1 MSTAFLVV
9 ILALI
14 WAGISGNF
22 TGLNLLFG
30 GLIGAVAVLV
40 LREALSGP
48 RTSRRIRRVLSLAIL
63 FLYEL
68 MVSAVRVALVVIRP
82 DMSKA
87 VRPAIV
93 AVPLSVKSDAEI
105 TLLANLITLTPGTLS
120 VDVSADKSVLY
131 VHALCMDDRDAMI
144 ADIANGFEK
153 KIREVFE

>member
-1 MSTAFLVV
+1 MSL
-9 ILALI
+9 
-14 WAGISGNF
+14 
-22 TGLNLLFG
+22 
-30 GLIGAVAVLV
+30 AVLF
-40 LREALSGP
+40 
-48 RTSRRIRRVLSLAIL
+48 L
-63 FLYEL
+63 FEL
-68 MVSAVRVALVVIRP
+68 MVSAARVALVVIRP

-131 VHALCMDDRDAMI
+131 VHALYMDDRDAMI